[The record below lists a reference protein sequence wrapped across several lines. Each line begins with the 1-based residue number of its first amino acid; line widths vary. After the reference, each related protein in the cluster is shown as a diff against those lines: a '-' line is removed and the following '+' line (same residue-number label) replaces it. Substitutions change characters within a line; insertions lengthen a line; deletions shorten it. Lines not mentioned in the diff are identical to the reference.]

1 MLNGSR
7 LLFYYPFTA
16 LTVVFSHVIA
26 NPYLPTARND
36 IALTDVVTGLFG
48 RLDFVSSG
56 LMSCSESGEF
66 TRLARATVERA
77 TSSQKGHPQG
87 VYHKR
92 SPVDLS
98 STPHTSSSYGREDS
112 MTGNGMELSG
122 ELDRAPLRSSNSFL
136 GSLVEGAVPGMD
148 IHRVDGMEISLS
160 SRNSVLQGANALPA
174 EGAHLEGLGGDYS
187 VNENQHHQHMSMGF
201 DWTSTDIDRWPD
213 IGPDYLQTNLL
224 F

>member
-16 LTVVFSHVIA
+16 LTVVFSHIIA
-26 NPYLPTARND
+26 HPLLPTAHND
-36 IALTDVVTGLFG
+36 IALTNVVTGLFG

-77 TSSQKGHPQG
+77 TSNQKGHLQG

-92 SPVDLS
+92 NPVDLS
-98 STPHTSSSYGREDS
+98 FTPHTSSSYGREDS
-112 MTGNGMELSG
+112 MMGSGMELSG
-122 ELDRAPLRSSNSFL
+122 WLDSAPLRSSNSFL
-136 GSLVEGAVPGMD
+136 GSLVEGVAPGTD
-148 IHRVDGMEISLS
+148 INGVEICLS
-160 SRNSVLQGANALPA
+160 SRNSVPQGANTLPA

-187 VNENQHHQHMSMGF
+187 VNEDQHHQHMSMGF
-201 DWTSTDIDRWPD
+201 DWASTDIDRWPEV
-213 IGPDYLQTNLL
+213 GPDYLQANLL
-224 F
+224 Y